1 MEFPVISDQEAD
13 GIVGTRDGFGAAD
26 HDQPYRFGRRPRSA
40 ATYPFST
47 LQYVRL
53 LVLRGRIQD
62 GAISDDDLRSAA

>member
-1 MEFPVISDQEAD
+1 MISSQEVN
-13 GIVGTRDGFGAAD
+13 GIVGTRDGFGAGD

-62 GAISDDDLRSAA
+62 GAISPDDVRSAA